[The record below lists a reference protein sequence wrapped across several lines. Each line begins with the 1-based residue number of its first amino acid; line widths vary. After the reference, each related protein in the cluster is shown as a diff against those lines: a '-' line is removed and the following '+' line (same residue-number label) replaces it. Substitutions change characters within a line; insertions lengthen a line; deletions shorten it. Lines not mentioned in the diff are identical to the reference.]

1 MVNVLISSIYEI
13 TEPIVSSVSKYSI
26 TKIILLRQKSLDKK
40 LDLAL
45 TKLKSTFK
53 KPNFDLEI
61 KTLDNVYDIYLT
73 AESLVNILDA
83 LPSKDKVYLNITGG
97 RKTLSLGLLFGAYA
111 RANKIKEIVY
121 VTEEKGQF
129 VILPKLDFDL
139 SESEKK
145 VLEYIL
151 SCNKNN
157 CDLIITRLAEDV
169 GLSRAMVYKVLTEL
183 ENRDYI
189 TSDAENKYVLTDAGK
204 IVLL

>member
-189 TSDAENKYVLTDAGK
+189 TSDAENKYILTDAGK